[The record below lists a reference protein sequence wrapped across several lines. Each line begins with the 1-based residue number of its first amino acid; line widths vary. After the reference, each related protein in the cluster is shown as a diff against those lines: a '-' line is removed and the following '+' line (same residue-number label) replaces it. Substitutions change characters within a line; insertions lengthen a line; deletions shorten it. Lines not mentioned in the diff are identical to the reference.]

1 MWTLRLIQTCV
12 NRMRLRSDREF
23 SNWLRF
29 LHALKTTQADAFYAV
44 RQNVIALDIGIH
56 SLFNLMSMGT
66 PGWHFISITG
76 GQIMKSTKVK
86 KWVKNSFF
94 ELFVENRPHLKF
106 YANWALNFFNFVN
119 VSFRNWPVW
128 IPVGSQKVVL
138 NYGILKKLYRANPTY
153 IKFKKLY

>member
-1 MWTLRLIQTCV
+1 
-12 NRMRLRSDREF
+12 
-23 SNWLRF
+23 
-29 LHALKTTQADAFYAV
+29 
-44 RQNVIALDIGIH
+44 
-56 SLFNLMSMGT
+56 MSMGT

-138 NYGILKKLYRANPTY
+138 NYGILKKTL
-153 IKFKKLY
+153 

>member
-1 MWTLRLIQTCV
+1 
-12 NRMRLRSDREF
+12 MRLRSDREF

-44 RQNVIALDIGIH
+44 RQNVIALDIGIR

-94 ELFVENRPHLKF
+94 ELFVQNRPHLKF
-106 YANWALNFFNFVN
+106 NFTQIDLWIFFNFVN